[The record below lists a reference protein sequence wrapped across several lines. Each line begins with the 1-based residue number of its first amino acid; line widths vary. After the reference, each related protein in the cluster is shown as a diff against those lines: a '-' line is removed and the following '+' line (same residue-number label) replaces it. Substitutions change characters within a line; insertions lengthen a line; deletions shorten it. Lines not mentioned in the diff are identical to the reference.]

1 MREGFRVLHRRVATW
16 APFSVSGACPSE
28 QYLQA
33 DLQSGHIGIQQEIA
47 LSCIRPFLF
56 TVFYSFFTIHLSIF
70 LVPLL
75 KFTPMM

>member
-1 MREGFRVLHRRVATW
+1 MYDSMLSSLASRSILL
-16 APFSVSGACPSE
+16 E
-28 QYLQA
+28 QAQA
-33 DLQSGHIGIQQEIA
+33 RASARNEVRKMADI
-47 LSCIRPFLF
+47 LF